1 MKTSEKAMA
10 WAKRADKVG
19 MPDLAKAL
27 RRWARKERAFCI
39 QQEKVRTK

>member
-27 RRWARKERAFCI
+27 RRWARREKRAAKIF
-39 QQEKVRTK
+39 EKKS